1 MIWYIIVLMK
11 IKYTVAVLF
20 LGLIL
25 GLGTTAS
32 VYHNYSYHNDFAGH
46 VHHNDVN
53 GHDDHEENDC
63 VFTVVQYTESVL
75 HQLVQIISVPLRNIK
90 KTFVLI
96 SANNSQANSGFFARA
111 PPF

>member
-1 MIWYIIVLMK
+1 MK
-11 IKYTVAVLF
+11 IKYTVAALF

-25 GLGTTAS
+25 GLSTTVS
-32 VYHNYSYHNDFAGH
+32 VIHNYSYHNDFAEN

-53 GHDDHEENDC
+53 GHEDHEESGC

-75 HQLVQIISVPLRNIK
+75 DQVVQIVSAPLRNIK
-90 KTFVLI
+90 KATILI
-96 SANNSQANSGFFARA
+96 GLNNSQANNGFFARA

>member
-1 MIWYIIVLMK
+1 MK
-11 IKYTVAVLF
+11 IKYTVAALF

-25 GLGTTAS
+25 GLSSTVS
-32 VYHNYSYHNDFAGH
+32 VFHNYSYHNDFAEH
-46 VHHNDVN
+46 LHHNDVDE
-53 GHDDHEENDC
+53 HEDHEESGC

-75 HQLVQIISVPLRNIK
+75 VQLVQIISVPLRNIK
-90 KTFVLI
+90 KTVVLI

>member
-1 MIWYIIVLMK
+1 ME
-11 IKYTVAVLF
+11 IKYTVAALF

-25 GLGTTAS
+25 GLSTTVS
-32 VYHNYSYHNDFAGH
+32 VIHNYSYHNDFAEN

-53 GHDDHEENDC
+53 GHEDHEESGC

-75 HQLVQIISVPLRNIK
+75 DQVVQIVSAPLRNIK
-90 KTFVLI
+90 KATILI
-96 SANNSQANSGFFARA
+96 GLNNSQANNGFFARA

>member
-1 MIWYIIVLMK
+1 MK
-11 IKYTVAVLF
+11 IKHIAVAIF

-25 GLGTTAS
+25 GLSSTSS
-32 VYHNYSYHNDFAGH
+32 VFHNYSYHNDFAEH

-53 GHDDHEENDC
+53 GHEDHEESGC

-75 HQLVQIISVPLRNIK
+75 DQVIQIISAPLRNIN
-90 KTFVLI
+90 KTTILI
-96 SANNSQANSGFFARA
+96 GVNNSEANNGFFARA

>member
-1 MIWYIIVLMK
+1 MK
-11 IKYTVAVLF
+11 IKYTVAALF

-25 GLGTTAS
+25 GLSTTVS
-32 VYHNYSYHNDFAGH
+32 VIHNYSYHNDFAEN

-53 GHDDHEENDC
+53 GHDDHEESGC

-75 HQLVQIISVPLRNIK
+75 DQLVQIISVPLRNIK
-90 KTFVLI
+90 KTVVLI
-96 SANNSQANSGFFARA
+96 SANNSQANIGFFARA